1 MEKLLTIIIPGY
13 NVANFIVD
21 TLREVFN
28 QCESNFEVIYVDDAS
43 NDNTLML
50 IHQNFK
56 NFIMEKRLSVI
67 ESEVNCGPAT
77 ARQKAL
83 DKVQTPYVT
92 FLDADDSY
100 TSIHVV
106 SALVRILKEEKP
118 DLLMFK
124 YITDHG
130 KLKLKK
136 KCILSSS
143 LSAREAMIHKMKTAN
158 PIWDYLWNKCYKMS
172 VIKNN
177 KIKFEEGIRSA
188 EDVEFNRQYLKITK
202 TIKFI
207 DEYFYIYNCTN
218 ASSVTKKKSSM
229 SEDYLVQWWNRETTK
244 YNVLLEDC
252 ASLSCE
258 HVCQPYLAKDLAQ
271 TAVRLTNISH
281 DLGGRI
287 LESVIKK
294 DSLYPVFKRYIWKSR
309 LNYFSNKVLTNL
321 KQVIKNIYNGFNSKQ
336 SNQKY

>member
-188 EDVEFNRQYLKITK
+188 EDVEFNRQYLKLTK
-202 TIKFI
+202 TI
-207 DEYFYIYNCTN
+207 
-218 ASSVTKKKSSM
+218 
-229 SEDYLVQWWNRETTK
+229 
-244 YNVLLEDC
+244 
-252 ASLSCE
+252 
-258 HVCQPYLAKDLAQ
+258 
-271 TAVRLTNISH
+271 
-281 DLGGRI
+281 
-287 LESVIKK
+287 
-294 DSLYPVFKRYIWKSR
+294 
-309 LNYFSNKVLTNL
+309 
-321 KQVIKNIYNGFNSKQ
+321 
-336 SNQKY
+336 